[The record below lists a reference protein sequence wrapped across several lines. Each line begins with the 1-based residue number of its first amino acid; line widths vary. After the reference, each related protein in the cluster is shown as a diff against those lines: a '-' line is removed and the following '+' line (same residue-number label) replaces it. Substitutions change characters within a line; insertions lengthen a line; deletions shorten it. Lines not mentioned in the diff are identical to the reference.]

1 MKYLKKNEGIFTG
14 KAEKTFDKLIQDLEK
29 RLTEGGYK
37 FHKEPNKAMG
47 SQLKVL
53 SYVIT
58 DKHPEISE
66 IEYQMKVFLIK
77 KGTFDKP
84 FVHAKVEGNQV
95 HEGGLIKSV
104 DSSMSKVTIELS
116 EMELSEN
123 SLSIYGLLDMCEKK
137 ILLKN
142 KREKNSKSFYDEFP
156 IEDIKDRLTDLED
169 EFGINCEVSRLDDG
183 YIGYSVDLDLNLKFK
198 KVEVFEMRLL
208 PSAFFDQGSHYIK
221 VDDKMDTYSKVISEL
236 NNLSKVYRSMGLIMF
251 FDPFYLINVGNI
263 NFNLIKRDLVK
274 SEKDS
279 E

>member
-1 MKYLKKNEGIFTG
+1 MKYLKTNESIFTR
-14 KAEKTFDKLIQDLEK
+14 KAEKTFDKLIQDLES
-29 RLTEGGYK
+29 RLTQGGYT

-53 SYVIT
+53 SYVIA
-58 DKHPEISE
+58 DKHPEVSE

-84 FVHAKVEGNQV
+84 FVHAKVEGNKV
-95 HEGGLIKSV
+95 HEGGLIKSG
-104 DSSMSKVTIELS
+104 DSSMSKVTMELS

-123 SLSIYGLLDMCEKK
+123 SLSIYGLLDMCEKQ

-169 EFGINCEVSRLDDG
+169 EFGINCEVSRLSRLSG
-183 YIGYSVDLDLNLKFK
+183 GHIGYSVDLDLNLKFK
-198 KVEVFEMRLL
+198 KFENFARNRTE
-208 PSAFFDQGSHYIK
+208 QGSHYIK
-221 VDDKMDTYSKVISEL
+221 VDDKMDIYSKVISEL

-263 NFNLIKRDLVK
+263 NFNLIKRDFVK
-274 SEKDS
+274 SER

>member
-1 MKYLKKNEGIFTG
+1 MKYLKTNEGIFTG

-58 DKHPEISE
+58 DKHPIVSE

-84 FVHAKVEGNQV
+84 FVHAKVEGNKV
-95 HEGGLIKSV
+95 HEGGLIKSG
-104 DSSMSKVTIELS
+104 DSSMSELTY
-116 EMELSEN
+116 MELSEN
-123 SLSIYGLLDMCEKK
+123 SLSIYGLLDTCERQ

-142 KREKNSKSFYDEFP
+142 KRERTSKSFYDEFP

-169 EFGINCEVSRLDDG
+169 EFGINCEVSRLSG
-183 YIGYSVDLDLNLKFK
+183 GQIGYSVDLDLNLKFK
-198 KVEVFEMRLL
+198 KVEN
-208 PSAFFDQGSHYIK
+208 QGSHYIK
-221 VDDKMDTYSKVISEL
+221 VDDKMDIYSKVISEL
-236 NNLSKVYRSMGLIMF
+236 NNLNKVYRSMGLIMF

-263 NFNLIKRDLVK
+263 NFNLYKKSFIK
-274 SEKDS
+274 SER